1 MRRSFAAGRASSSAI
16 GGAAGGRRRPA
27 AGSAHGATRGC
38 AGARASWGPEREA
51 RATRRRG
58 RAHRPSSVD
67 AGVED
72 SAGTAGVV
80 GGAVYGGAVA
90 MRSRRRIASAG
101 GACRCVSLGRNTP
114 VPPFGFKFAVAP
126 SRASAGSSAPT
137 RASRSRVGCAAR
149 KASSA
154 GMSTADFHL
163 DLGAGGE
170 EEEDP
175 PGVGVLG
182 MSGRSVEEG

>member
-1 MRRSFAAGRASSSAI
+1 MRRSFAAGRAREGVLGSRARSASN
-16 GGAAGGRRRPA
+16 AAERP
-27 AGSAHGATRGC
+27 C
-38 AGARASWGPEREA
+38 A
-51 RATRRRG
+51 
-58 RAHRPSSVD
+58 PSFF
-67 AGVED
+67 
-72 SAGTAGVV
+72 AGVV

-137 RASRSRVGCAAR
+137 RASRSRVWCAAR

-182 MSGRSVEEG
+182 MSGRSAEEG